1 MKQLSYILYQA
12 VLLLLIP
19 LGLLLTLRDA
29 KRRAGGKRFVQQRLG
44 FGYPGCEQPPT
55 WFHAA
60 SLGEVNAIAP
70 LLNRLKKAEPGATIL
85 MTTTTPS
92 GAAAAAK
99 LEGVIHAYLPIDLPW
114 AVCNFLK
121 QYQPK
126 QCVIAETELWPN
138 LFIMAKRA
146 GCAPTIINGRLS
158 DKSLSKQWLYPL
170 FALCLQQCEMIYTRS
185 HKDNNHFQQLG
196 ADKAQL
202 LTVGNIKFAGELH
215 APADY
220 DRLIQQN
227 YILAASTHED
237 EEWQFCH
244 SLAASGKLLVII
256 PRHPERRDAILH
268 SISRLPLNIAVRSLG
283 DEVNEQTQV
292 YIADTIGEMMGF
304 MAHADLVFMGGSLI
318 PHGGQNMLEAARL
331 GKAIIC
337 GPHSHNFIDEVAAL
351 KDVNAMLEVQDADEL
366 RVTVNELLGQPERL
380 QVMGEKASELMQN
393 NGGIARQYY
402 KLLSKQWG

>member
-44 FGYPGCEQPPT
+44 FGYSGCEQPPT

-227 YILAASTHED
+227 YILAASTHDD

>member
-1 MKQLSYILYQA
+1 MKLLSYLLYQVA
-12 VLLLLIP
+12 LLLLAP
-19 LGLLLTLRDA
+19 LALLLTLRDA
-29 KRRAGGKRFVQQRLG
+29 KRRDGGKRFIQQRLG
-44 FGYPGCEQPPT
+44 FAYRPCEQPPV

-70 LLNRLKKAEPGATIL
+70 LLKRLKKDQPDTPIL
-85 MTTTTPS
+85 VTTTTPA

-99 LEGVIHAYLPIDLPW
+99 IEGINHAYLPIDLPW
-114 AVCNFLK
+114 SVYNFLRE
-121 QYQPK
+121 YQPQ

-138 LFIMAKRA
+138 LMLMAKRA
-146 GCAPTIINGRLS
+146 GCPPTIINGRLS
-158 DKSLSKQWLYPL
+158 DKTLSKQWLYPL
-170 FALCLQQCEMIYTRS
+170 FKLSLQQCGMIYTRS

-196 ADKAQL
+196 AAKSQL

-215 APADY
+215 RADDY
-220 DRLIQQN
+220 ARLVDPP

-256 PRHPERRDAILH
+256 PRHPERRDDILR
-268 SISRLPLNIAVRSLG
+268 SISRLPLNIAVRSKG
-283 DEVNEQTQV
+283 EAVNAQTQV

-337 GPHSHNFIDEVAAL
+337 GPHTHNFIDEVAAL
-351 KDVNAMLEVQDADEL
+351 KDVEALLEVQNADQL
-366 RVTVNELLGQPERL
+366 RTTVNELLGQTETL
-380 QVMGEKASELMQN
+380 QGMGNKARELMKN
-393 NGGIARQYY
+393 NGGIAKQYY
-402 KLLSKQWG
+402 KLLLEQWR

>member
-1 MKQLSYILYQA
+1 MKLLSYTLYQVA
-12 VLLLLIP
+12 LLLLIP
-19 LGLLLTLRDA
+19 FGLLLTLRDA

-44 FGYPGCEQPPT
+44 FAYSSGKKSAT

-70 LLNRLKKAEPGATIL
+70 LVQSLQQASPEVSIL
-85 MTTTTPS
+85 ITTATPS
-92 GAAAAAK
+92 GAAAVAK
-99 LEGVIHAYLPIDLPW
+99 LEGVAHAYLPIDLPW
-114 AVCNFLK
+114 GVYNFLK

-126 QCVIAETELWPN
+126 HCVIAETELWPN
-138 LFIMAKRA
+138 LFFFARRA

-158 DKSLSKQWLYPL
+158 NKTLSKQWLYPL
-170 FALCLQQCEMIYTRS
+170 FNLCLQQCGMIYTRS

-196 ADKAQL
+196 AEKPQL
-202 LTVGNIKFAGELH
+202 LTVGNIKFAGPVH
-215 APADY
+215 QADAY
-220 DRLIQQN
+220 TKQLDPP

-256 PRHPERRDAILH
+256 PRHPERLEQIL
-268 SISRLPLNIAVRSLG
+268 SRIEKLPLNIAVRSRE
-283 DEVNEQTQV
+283 DAVNEQTQV
-292 YIADTIGEMMGF
+292 YIADTIGEMMSF

-318 PHGGQNMLEAARL
+318 SHGGQNMLEAARL

-337 GPHSHNFIDEVAAL
+337 GPHTHNFIDEVAAL
-351 KDVNAMLEVQDADEL
+351 KDVGAMLEVQDADAL
-366 RVTVNELLGQPERL
+366 RTTVNELLAQPERL
-380 QVMGEKASELMQN
+380 HLMGSKASELMKN

-402 KLLSKQWG
+402 KLLVKQWA